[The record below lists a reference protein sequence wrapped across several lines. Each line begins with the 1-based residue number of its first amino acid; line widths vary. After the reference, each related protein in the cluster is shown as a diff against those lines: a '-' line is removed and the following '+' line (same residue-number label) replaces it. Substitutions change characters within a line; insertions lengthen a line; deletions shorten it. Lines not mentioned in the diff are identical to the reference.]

1 MLRRLKNNFFTK
13 NNFKMKITAQQVNE
27 LRKAT
32 GAGMMDCKKALVE
45 TNGDKEKAI
54 DYLRK
59 KGQKV
64 AAKRADREASEG
76 VVLAKV
82 SDDNKFAAAV
92 MINCETDFVAKNQDF
107 IDYVKSVIDLAV
119 ANRVK
124 TADELKSLKLG
135 DRTVEE
141 SVVDKT
147 GVIGEKI
154 ELSHYEVVEAEN
166 VYAYIHPGNRI
177 ASIAGL
183 NKAGEAF
190 ADAGHDVVMQIA
202 AMAPVAVDKDH
213 VADDVIQREIE
224 IGKEQAR
231 QEGKPEDMIERIATG
246 KLNKF
251 FKENTLLNQTF
262 IKDSKKSIQQYLQSF
277 DKDLTVT
284 DFKRLALG

>member
-1 MLRRLKNNFFTK
+1 
-13 NNFKMKITAQQVNE
+13 MKITAQQVNE

-64 AAKRADREASEG
+64 AAKRADRDATEG

-82 SDDNKFAAAV
+82 SEDSKFAAAV

-124 TADELKSLKLG
+124 SIDELKALSLG
-135 DRTVEE
+135 DRSVEE
-141 SVVDKT
+141 SVIDKT

-154 ELSHYEVVEAEN
+154 ELSHYEVVEAES

-202 AMAPVAVDKDH
+202 AMAPVAVDKDR
-213 VADDVIQREIE
+213 VAEDVIRREIE

-231 QEGKPEDMIERIATG
+231 QEGKPEEMIERIATG

-251 FKENTLLNQTF
+251 FKENTLLNQAF
-262 IKDSKKSIQQYLQSF
+262 IKDSKKNIQQYLQGF

>member
-1 MLRRLKNNFFTK
+1 
-13 NNFKMKITAQQVNE
+13 MKITAQQVNE

-64 AAKRADREASEG
+64 AAKRADRDASEG

-82 SDDNKFAAAV
+82 SNDNKFAAAL

-107 IDYVKSVIDLAV
+107 IDYVKSIIDLAV

-124 TADELKSLKLG
+124 TADELKALQLG

-141 SVVDKT
+141 SVIDKT

-202 AMAPVAVDKDH
+202 AMAPVAVDKDR
-213 VADDVIQREIE
+213 VAEDVIRRELE

-231 QEGKPEDMIERIATG
+231 QEGKPEEMIERIATG

-251 FKENTLLNQTF
+251 FKENTLLNQAF
-262 IKDSKKSIQQYLQSF
+262 IKDSKKNIQQYLQSF
-277 DKDLTVT
+277 DKELTVT